1 MFGRYSKFKQ
11 WQIFLPHGNKNPEHG
26 CIGVREVENMNLYA
40 AVVDMVIAAFSFCE
54 SEKVIVIM
62 DIICYSWHIQTI
74 GKCHWRIGADMTIS
88 ERLFEVMKQQNI
100 SMPELS
106 RMTGI
111 SRHTIFDWQRRGTN
125 PGADK
130 IMIICEVLNITP
142 EQLLIG
148 KAGEASIHEGYKP
161 DEIDVKIM
169 EASRVLSEGQ
179 KKRLLAYVI
188 MLQNMK
194 EQNSREGTE

>member
-1 MFGRYSKFKQ
+1 
-11 WQIFLPHGNKNPEHG
+11 
-26 CIGVREVENMNLYA
+26 
-40 AVVDMVIAAFSFCE
+40 
-54 SEKVIVIM
+54 
-62 DIICYSWHIQTI
+62 
-74 GKCHWRIGADMTIS
+74 MTIS
-88 ERLFEVMKQQNI
+88 ERLFSIMKEQNI

-130 IMIICEVLNITP
+130 IMIICEALHITP

-148 KAGEASIHEGYKP
+148 KTGETETEDLCES
-161 DEIDVKIM
+161 DELDAQIM
-169 EASRVLSEGQ
+169 EAARSLSDGQ
-179 KKRLLAYVI
+179 KKRLLAYMS

-194 EQNSREGTE
+194 E